1 VSYRFENNKPTLG
14 HNYYKL
20 EQVDLD
26 GKAIVNTNVADL
38 MWGSNGSTVS
48 IYPNPTTDE
57 LNIDVYTTKA
67 QNNTIKLLDMSGR
80 VIKEIQSKLEAGANN
95 IKMNLGELATGI
107 YTIQLVENN
116 KIIQVS
122 KVQKN

>member
-1 VSYRFENNKPTLG
+1 
-14 HNYYKL
+14 
-20 EQVDLD
+20 
-26 GKAIVNTNVADL
+26 VNTKVIDL

-48 IYPNPTTDE
+48 IYPNPTIDE
-57 LNIDVYTTKA
+57 LNIDIYTTKA

-80 VIKEIQSKLEAGANN
+80 VVKEIQSKLEAGANN